1 MEFNP
6 INTQE
11 EFDARVSELYGDVT
25 GLQEKVNTVTGERD
39 AHAATITELQGRIKG
54 YETADLRR
62 NIAREKGLPHDMAD
76 RLKGDTEKDIRADAE
91 NLAGIL
97 RGIKGA
103 DPQANHDKP
112 AEEGPRG
119 MLRNML
125 RNMKGE

>member
-11 EFDARVSELYGDVT
+11 EFDARVTELYGDVAD
-25 GLQEKVNTVTGERD
+25 LQSQISTVTGERD
-39 AHAATITELQGRIKG
+39 AHAATITQLQTQIKG

-62 NIAREKGLPHDMAD
+62 SIAREKGLPFDMAD

-91 NLAGIL
+91 TLAGIL
-97 RGIKGA
+97 RGVKGA
-103 DPQANHDKP
+103 DPQAQLEKP
-112 AEEGPRG
+112 TEEGDRG
-119 MLRNML
+119 MLRSML